1 MVAAFKHMMGFMKL
15 LLDANIAPKSEERA
29 LQVEKYP
36 GLVQQEG
43 VDEDE
48 DNDDGWTG
56 EVHDSFDS
64 RARGDSE
71 RGPEV
76 ERVSIEDQSDSGR
89 DTSDAGGTGED
100 TSDAAMNSEMV
111 GLDSQVLFKEGIRRS
126 DVGGQGELKVP
137 KGAEEEEVRVRKFLK
152 VWLDSTMHGLPSACL
167 RNERSGEP

>member
-43 VDEDE
+43 VDEEE

-71 RGPEV
+71 RGPGV

-100 TSDAAMNSEMV
+100 TSEEKNSEMV
-111 GLDSQVLFKEGIRRS
+111 GFDSQVHFKEGIRRD
-126 DVGGQGELKVP
+126 DVGAQGELRVP
-137 KGAEEEEVRVRKFLK
+137 KGAEEEEIRVRQFLK
-152 VWLDSTMHGLPSACL
+152 VCLDSTMHGLPSACL
-167 RNERSGEP
+167 LNERSAEP

>member
-43 VDEDE
+43 EDEEE

-71 RGPEV
+71 RGPGV
-76 ERVSIEDQSDSGR
+76 EHVSIEGQSDSGR

-111 GLDSQVLFKEGIRRS
+111 GFDSQVLFKEGIRRD
-126 DVGGQGELKVP
+126 DVGAQGELKVP
-137 KGAEEEEVRVRKFLK
+137 KGAEEEEIRVRQFLK
-152 VWLDSTMHGLPSACL
+152 VCLDSTMHGLSSACL
-167 RNERSGEP
+167 LNERSAEP

>member
-1 MVAAFKHMMGFMKL
+1 MMGFMKL

-29 LQVEKYP
+29 LQVAKYP
-36 GLVQQEG
+36 GLVQQGG
-43 VDEDE
+43 VDEE
-48 DNDDGWTG
+48 EYNDDAWTG
-56 EVHDSFDS
+56 EAHDSFDS

-71 RGPEV
+71 RGPEA
-76 ERVSIEDQSDSGR
+76 ERMSSEDHSDSGR
-89 DTSDAGGTGED
+89 DMSDAGGTGED
-100 TSDAAMNSEMV
+100 TSDVAMNSEMV